1 MRCVR
6 IDWLKLYT
14 SGGICQVNNKNNMLN
29 VALKPVQKLQI
40 LDLRVFRADGQ
51 HFDGPARRLA
61 GFRCVERAIP
71 RQGYEVFLD
80 DRQVDVVRSGGFSPS
95 LKVGIG
101 TTFLPTDTA
110 APGTE
115 IELAIRGTRVR
126 AEVVK
131 MPFYTDGSVRKA

>member
-1 MRCVR
+1 MGYALYGND
-6 IDWLKLYT
+6 IDDTINPYEARLGWIVKLKKST
-14 SGGICQVNNKNNMLN
+14 AFVGRE
-29 VALKPVQKLQI
+29 ALEAIK
-40 LDLRVFRADGQ
+40 AA
-51 HFDGPARRLA
+51 GPARRLA

-95 LKVGIG
+95 LQVGIG
-101 TTFLPTDTA
+101 TTFLPSDAA

-115 IELAIRGTRVR
+115 IELGVRGKRVR

-131 MPFYTDGSVRKA
+131 MPFYTGGSVRRA